1 MKSLEE
7 LKKLREAAQA
17 GLDLRTQKNGYRI
30 VVGMAT
36 CGIAAGARPIL
47 TKFVEEV
54 ANRKLEGVTVTQVGC
69 IGECALEPIV
79 EVVDKDGKHTVYGL
93 VTTDDVDKIINEHVI
108 GGKVI
113 EQKTL
118 EYLKANK

>member
-7 LKKLREAAQA
+7 LKKLREQAQSSI
-17 GLDLRTQKNGYRI
+17 DLRVLKDGYRI

-47 TKFVEEV
+47 AKFVEEV
-54 ANRKLEGVTVTQVGC
+54 ANRKLENVTVTQVGC

-79 EVVDKDGKHTVYGL
+79 EVYDKDNNRTTYGL
-93 VTTDDVDKIINEHVI
+93 VTVEDVNKIIDEHVL

-113 EQKTL
+113 ETKTL
-118 EYLKANK
+118 EYIKANK

>member
-7 LKKLREAAQA
+7 LKKLREQAQA
-17 GLDLRTQKNGYRI
+17 NLELRKQKDGYRVI
-30 VVGMAT
+30 VGMAT

-47 TKFVEEV
+47 AKFVEEV
-54 ANRKLEGVTVTQVGC
+54 ASRKLDSVTVTQVGC

-79 EVVDKDGKHTVYGL
+79 EVIDKNDKRTIYGL
-93 VTTDDVDKIINEHVI
+93 VKVEDVNTIIEEHLI
-108 GGKVI
+108 GGKVV
-113 EQKTL
+113 ETKTL

>member
-7 LKKLREAAQA
+7 LKKLREQAQA
-17 GLDLRTQKNGYRI
+17 NLELRKQKDGYRVI
-30 VVGMAT
+30 VGMAT
-36 CGIAAGARPIL
+36 CGIAAGARPVL
-47 TKFVEEV
+47 AKFVEEV
-54 ANRKLEGVTVTQVGC
+54 ASRKLDSVTVTQVGC

-79 EVVDKDGKHTVYGL
+79 EVIDKNDKRTIYGL
-93 VTTDDVDKIINEHVI
+93 VKVEDVNTIIEEHLI

-113 EQKTL
+113 ETKTL

>member
-7 LKKLREAAQA
+7 LKKLREQAQA
-17 GLDLRTQKNGYRI
+17 NLELRKQKDGYRVI
-30 VVGMAT
+30 VGMAT
-36 CGIAAGARPIL
+36 CGIAAGARPVL
-47 TKFVEEV
+47 AKFVEEV
-54 ANRKLEGVTVTQVGC
+54 ASRKLDSVTVTQVGC

-79 EVVDKDGKHTVYGL
+79 EVIDKNEKRTIYGL
-93 VTTDDVDKIINEHVI
+93 VKVEDVNTIIEEHLI

-113 EQKTL
+113 ETKTL

>member
-7 LKKLREAAQA
+7 LKKLREAAQSS
-17 GLDLRTQKNGYRI
+17 LDLRTLKDGYRI

-36 CGIAAGARPIL
+36 CGIAAGARPVL

-54 ANRKLEGVTVTQVGC
+54 ANRKIENVTVTQVGC

-79 EVVDKDGKHTVYGL
+79 EVVDKDGNRTIYGL
-93 VTTDDVDKIINEHVI
+93 VHVEDVEKILEEHII
-108 GGKVI
+108 GGKVL
-113 EQKTL
+113 ESKTL
-118 EYLKANK
+118 DYIKANK